1 MALKGGNHVLRQ
13 LKKQLNGIEKRE
25 RRGVWKAIALV
36 EREAKKQTP
45 VDTGNLIGSYERNV
59 FYRHGKIKGLIT
71 VGAEYAV
78 SVHEKNKRYRK
89 PGAKWKY
96 LEDPLKENAGQ
107 IFSIL
112 KEAGI
117 IT

>member
-1 MALKGGNHVLRQ
+1 M
-13 LKKQLNGIEKRE
+13 
-25 RRGVWKAIALV
+25 
-36 EREAKKQTP
+36 
-45 VDTGNLIGSYERNV
+45 

-78 SVHEKNKRYRK
+78 PVHERKEGKKSGKPIRFKK